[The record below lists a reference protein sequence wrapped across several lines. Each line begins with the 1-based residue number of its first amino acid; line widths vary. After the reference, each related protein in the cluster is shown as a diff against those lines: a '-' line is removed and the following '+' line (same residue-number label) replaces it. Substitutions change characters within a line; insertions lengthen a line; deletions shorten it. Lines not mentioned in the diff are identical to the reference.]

1 MPEVPIE
8 PRNRGIGNDPV
19 RIRSKHRRRLL
30 GRLTEGG
37 ATVSELANDVGL
49 RVPHASAELKRL
61 RNDGLVSSDQS
72 EGSRGASMHLT
83 QSGWETIRSDEL
95 SRAMEATPLPSDS
108 GMFCLLSRDG
118 PNLLLGVLQPI
129 QTPIIPIPTRPPVEA
144 GASSASTGR
153 EGVPWTWAVF
163 RERNPRWF
171 DLSSMEPASSIPEPS
186 DPENLGAY
194 STQQNILGIIRAS
207 LLDYE
212 RPIAIAPGQ
221 WFSEP
226 SFLPPP
232 PLPERNY
239 HRGEWVL
246 GACHPKSPEVRP
258 RMPIAAV
265 LSDRLPRTMILRTA
279 RLNSLVIADL
289 GGLDIVGQEYPL
301 GALVHWIERAH
312 PRLDDTER
320 ERRLRS
326 LVNRVSKGRGRTDD
340 STWRRFRGDW
350 GDAQFVEDTDSLRQ
364 LDIRGLGTSAAQAL
378 IKWALSDYDALPLT
392 LEIDSQSPE
401 DLVSAVAAHPNLRLV
416 LLDSNWPVFSNFDR
430 LENDPIRPLPWL
442 TLNTSSDS
450 TLSIR
455 LLDPI
460 QSQPITVS
468 DDSQSRSFESLGIA
482 AELLTY
488 SDDEES
494 VIMSAISQHPGG
506 NEEWANQMEARY
518 PLAAWIASP
527 PKTRWPRWQRLRG
540 RLDSD
545 WLTLLDLADLPLERL
560 SEIADEAPDSVLS
573 DFSDKLEVILRSN
586 PEKALRMRPASDP
599 KNASRGDSWVAAQL
613 LSNAPW
619 LSEHLHSD
627 LISWALEAW
636 LSQPPI
642 ESMSALEGVAWLF
655 ATEKSQGDFRP
666 IAEGIQSVGQQS
678 KEGHDLRIWAC
689 LAKGLN
695 DNSRLSNDELR
706 SILKLP
712 PGWWAP
718 ISPAILSTMLDDE
731 NSTSWILANPVPWCA
746 AILRPVGESCEAPG
760 MDSYEHP
767 GCNPELLSKLHRR
780 LRGRG
785 QNDELTESAYSIL
798 DLLDALDAVAR
809 GAAPPPGRT
818 HLYSG
823 WLAQPIEH
831 WPIIETEKALKGDP
845 YISERIILRKSGYH
859 PEFGS
864 LGTIS
869 G

>member
-8 PRNRGIGNDPV
+8 PQNRGMTTNPV

-30 GRLTEGG
+30 SRLTEGG

-72 EGSRGASMHLT
+72 EGSRGASMHLA
-83 QSGWETIRSDEL
+83 QLGWEAIRSDEL
-95 SRAMEATPLPSDS
+95 SRAMEATPLPSDC
-108 GMFCLLSRDG
+108 GMCCLLSRDG

-129 QTPIIPIPTRPPVEA
+129 QTPIIPIPTRPPDET
-144 GASSASTGR
+144 GTSSASTGR

-163 RERNPRWF
+163 RERDPRWF
-171 DLSSMEPASSIPEPS
+171 NLSSMEPASNIPEPT
-186 DPENLGAY
+186 DPENIDAY
-194 STQQNILGIIRAS
+194 STQPNVLGIIRAR
-207 LLDYE
+207 LLDSE

-239 HRGEWVL
+239 HRGDWVL
-246 GACHPKSPEVRP
+246 GACHPKSPEIRP

-289 GGLDIVGQEYPL
+289 GGLDIVGEEYPI
-301 GALVHWIERAH
+301 GALSHWIERAH
-312 PRLDDTER
+312 PRLDDAER

-326 LVNRVSKGRGRTDD
+326 LVNRVSKGRGSTDD

-350 GDAQFVEDTDSLRQ
+350 GDAQFLEYSDSLRQ
-364 LDIRGLGTSAAQAL
+364 LDIRGLGTAAAQAL

-392 LEIDSQSPE
+392 LEIDSRSPD
-401 DLVSAVAAHPNLRLV
+401 DLVSAVASYPNLRLV
-416 LLDSNWPVFSNFDR
+416 LLDSDWPVFSGFDR

-442 TLNTSSDS
+442 TLNTTSDS

-460 QSQPITVS
+460 QSQPTAVP
-468 DDSQSRSFESLGIA
+468 DDSQMRSLDSLGIA

-488 SDDEES
+488 SEDEES
-494 VIMSAISQHPGG
+494 VIMSAISQYPGG

-518 PLAAWIASP
+518 PLAAWLASP
-527 PKTRWPRWQRLRG
+527 PQTRWPRWQRLRG

-545 WLTLLDLADLPLERL
+545 WLVLLNLADLPLERL
-560 SEIADEAPDSVLS
+560 SEVADEAPDSVLS
-573 DFSDKLEVILRSN
+573 DFSNNLEKILRSN

-619 LSEHLHSD
+619 LSKHLHSD

-636 LSQPPI
+636 LCKPPI
-642 ESMSALEGVAWLF
+642 ESMSALEGVSWLF
-655 ATEKSQGDFRP
+655 NIQRGQGDFRP
-666 IAEGIQSVGQQS
+666 IVEGIQSVGQQCA
-678 KEGHDLRIWAC
+678 ENHDLRIWSN
-689 LAKGLN
+689 LARVLN
-695 DNSRLSNDELR
+695 DNSRLNYSELR
-706 SILKLP
+706 SILELP

-718 ISPAILSTMLDDE
+718 ISSSILFTMLDDE
-731 NSTSWILANPVPWCA
+731 DSTNWILSNSVPWCA
-746 AILRPVGESCEAPG
+746 TILRPEGEPCEAPG
-760 MDSYEHP
+760 LDFYQHP

-780 LRGRG
+780 LGGRS
-785 QNDELTESAYSIL
+785 QNDELTEAADPIL

-809 GAAPPPGRT
+809 GAVPHPGRT

-823 WLAQPIEH
+823 WLAQPIKD
-831 WPIIETEKALKGDP
+831 WPIIETEKALRGDP
-845 YISERIILRKSGYH
+845 YISERIILRKSGYR
-859 PEFGS
+859 PELGS
-864 LGTIS
+864 LGMIS

>member
-8 PRNRGIGNDPV
+8 PPNQGMTNDPV

-83 QSGWETIRSDEL
+83 QSGWEVIRSDEL

-108 GMFCLLSRDG
+108 EMCCLLSRDG

-129 QTPIIPIPTRPPVEA
+129 QTPIIPIPIRPPAET
-144 GASSASTGR
+144 GTSSSSTGR

-163 RERNPRWF
+163 RERDPRWF
-171 DLSSMEPASSIPEPS
+171 DLITMETASQIPKPI
-186 DPENLGAY
+186 DPENIDAY
-194 STQQNILGIIRAS
+194 SKQTNTLGIIRAR
-207 LLDYE
+207 LLDSE

-246 GACHPKSPEVRP
+246 GACHPKSPEIRP

-265 LSDRLPRTMILRTA
+265 VSDRLPRTMILRTA

-289 GGLDIVGQEYPL
+289 GGLDIVGEEYPL
-301 GALVHWIERAH
+301 DALAHWIERAH

-320 ERRLRS
+320 DRRLQS
-326 LVNRVSKGRGRTDD
+326 LVNRVSKGRGSTDD
-340 STWRRFRGDW
+340 STWRRFRADW
-350 GDAQFVEDTDSLRQ
+350 GDAHFVEDADSLRQ
-364 LDIRGLGTSAAQAL
+364 LDIRGLGTAANQAL
-378 IKWALSDYDALPLT
+378 IKWSLSDYNALPLT
-392 LEIDSQSPE
+392 LEIDSQFPE
-401 DLVSAVAAHPNLRLV
+401 DLISAVASHQNLRLV
-416 LLDSNWPVFSNFDR
+416 LLDSDRPLFSSFDR
-430 LENDPIRPLPWL
+430 LESDPIRPLPWL
-442 TLNTSSDS
+442 SLNTVSDNN
-450 TLSIR
+450 LSIR
-455 LLDPI
+455 LIDPI
-460 QSQPITVS
+460 QSQTSSVS
-468 DDSQSRSFESLGIA
+468 EESHTRSFESLGVA

-527 PKTRWPRWQRLRG
+527 PRTRWPRWQRLRG

-545 WLTLLDLADLPLERL
+545 WLVLLDLEDLPLERL
-560 SEIADEAPDSVLS
+560 SEIADEAPDPVLS
-573 DFSDKLEVILRSN
+573 EFSEKLQTILRSN

-636 LSQPPI
+636 LCQPPI
-642 ESMSALEGVAWLF
+642 ESMAALEGVAWLLSSD
-655 ATEKSQGDFRP
+655 KGQGEFKP
-666 IAEGIQSVGQQS
+666 IAEGIQSVGNQCP
-678 KEGHDLRIWAC
+678 EGHDLRIWSS

-695 DNSRLSNDELR
+695 DISRLSNEELMD
-706 SILKLP
+706 ILALP

-718 ISPAILSTMLDDE
+718 ISSAILYSMLEDQE
-731 NSTSWILANPVPWCA
+731 STSWILSNPVPWCA
-746 AILRPVGESCEAPG
+746 AILRPAGEPCEAPG
-760 MDSYEHP
+760 LHSYTHP
-767 GCNPELLSKLHRR
+767 GCNSELLSRLHRI

-785 QNDELTESAYSIL
+785 QNDDLTETANSIT
-798 DLLDALDAVAR
+798 DLLDALDAAAR
-809 GAAPPPGRT
+809 GAAPHPGRT
-818 HLYSG
+818 HPYSG
-823 WLAQPIEH
+823 WLAQPIED
-831 WPIIETEKALKGDP
+831 WPIIDTEDALRGEP
-845 YISERIILRKSGYH
+845 YISERIILRKSGYNA
-859 PEFGS
+859 EIGS
-864 LGTIS
+864 MGSIS

>member
-8 PRNRGIGNDPV
+8 PRNRGITTDPV

-83 QSGWETIRSDEL
+83 QSGWEVIRSDEL

-108 GMFCLLSRDG
+108 GMCCLLSRDG

-129 QTPIIPIPTRPPVEA
+129 QTPIIPIPTRPPVET
-144 GASSASTGR
+144 GTSSASTGR
-153 EGVPWTWAVF
+153 EGVPWTWGVF
-163 RERNPRWF
+163 RERDPRWF
-171 DLSSMEPASSIPEPS
+171 DLSSMGPASNIPEPT
-186 DPENLGAY
+186 DPENIDAY
-194 STQQNILGIIRAS
+194 STQPNILGIIRAR
-207 LLDYE
+207 LLDSE

-239 HRGEWVL
+239 HRGDWVL

-289 GGLDIVGQEYPL
+289 GGLDIVGEEYPL
-301 GALVHWIERAH
+301 GALAHWIERAH
-312 PRLDDTER
+312 PRLDDAER

-326 LVNRVSKGRGRTDD
+326 LVNRVSKGRGSTDD

-350 GDAQFVEDTDSLRQ
+350 GDAQFLEDSDSLRQ
-364 LDIRGLGTSAAQAL
+364 LDIRGLGTAAAQAL

-401 DLVSAVAAHPNLRLV
+401 DLVSAVASHPKLRLV
-416 LLDSNWPVFSNFDR
+416 LLDSDWPVFSGFDR

-442 TLNTSSDS
+442 TLNTSSES
-450 TLSIR
+450 ILSIR

-460 QSQPITVS
+460 QSQPTTAP
-468 DDSQSRSFESLGIA
+468 DDSQLKSLDSLGIA
-482 AELLTY
+482 AELLSY
-488 SDDEES
+488 SEDEES
-494 VIMSAISQHPGG
+494 VIMSAISQYPGG

-518 PLAAWIASP
+518 PVAAWIASP
-527 PKTRWPRWQRLRG
+527 PRTRWPRWQRLRG

-545 WLTLLDLADLPLERL
+545 WLALLNLEDLPLERL
-560 SEIADEAPDSVLS
+560 SEVADEAPDSVLS
-573 DFSDKLEVILRSN
+573 EFSHKLEGILRSN

-619 LSEHLHSD
+619 LSGHLHSD

-636 LSQPPI
+636 LCKPPI
-642 ESMSALEGVAWLF
+642 ESMTALEGVSWLF
-655 ATEKSQGDFRP
+655 ATQRGQGDFRP
-666 IAEGIQSVGQQS
+666 IVEGIQSVGLQCT
-678 KEGHDLRIWAC
+678 EDHDLKIWAR
-689 LAKGLN
+689 LARGMN
-695 DNSRLSNDELR
+695 DISRLSHDELR
-706 SILKLP
+706 SILELP

-718 ISPAILSTMLDDE
+718 ISPSILSTMLDDE
-731 NSTSWILANPVPWCA
+731 DSISWILSNSVPWCA
-746 AILRPVGESCEAPG
+746 TILRSEGEPCEAPG
-760 MDSYEHP
+760 LDFYEHP

-780 LRGRG
+780 LGGRS
-785 QNDELTESAYSIL
+785 QNDELTKSADSIL
-798 DLLDALDAVAR
+798 DLLDALDAAAR
-809 GAAPPPGRT
+809 GAAPHPGRT

-823 WLAQPIEH
+823 WLAQPIGD
-831 WPIIETEKALKGDP
+831 WPIIETEKALIGDP
-845 YISERIILRKSGYH
+845 YISERIILRKSGYR
-859 PEFGS
+859 PELGS

>member
-8 PRNRGIGNDPV
+8 PQNRGMTTNPV

-30 GRLTEGG
+30 SRLTEGG

-72 EGSRGASMHLT
+72 EGSRGASMHLA
-83 QSGWETIRSDEL
+83 QLGWEAIRSDEL
-95 SRAMEATPLPSDS
+95 SRAMEATPLPSDC
-108 GMFCLLSRDG
+108 GMCCLLSRDG

-129 QTPIIPIPTRPPVEA
+129 QTPIIPIPTRPPDET
-144 GASSASTGR
+144 GTSSASTGR

-163 RERNPRWF
+163 RERDPRWF
-171 DLSSMEPASSIPEPS
+171 NLSSMEPASNIPEPT
-186 DPENLGAY
+186 DPENIDAY
-194 STQQNILGIIRAS
+194 STQPNVLGIIRAR
-207 LLDYE
+207 LLDSE

-239 HRGEWVL
+239 HRGDWVL
-246 GACHPKSPEVRP
+246 GACHPKSPEIRP

-289 GGLDIVGQEYPL
+289 GGLDIVGEEYPI
-301 GALVHWIERAH
+301 GALSHWIERAH
-312 PRLDDTER
+312 PRLDDAER

-326 LVNRVSKGRGRTDD
+326 LVNRVSKGRGSTDD

-350 GDAQFVEDTDSLRQ
+350 GDAQFLEYSDSLRQ
-364 LDIRGLGTSAAQAL
+364 LDIRGLGTAAAQAL

-392 LEIDSQSPE
+392 LEIDSRSPD
-401 DLVSAVAAHPNLRLV
+401 DLVSAVASYPNLRLV
-416 LLDSNWPVFSNFDR
+416 LLDSDWPVFSGFDR

-442 TLNTSSDS
+442 TLNTTSDS

-460 QSQPITVS
+460 QSQPTAVP
-468 DDSQSRSFESLGIA
+468 DDSQMRSLDSLGIA

-488 SDDEES
+488 SEDEES
-494 VIMSAISQHPGG
+494 VIMSAISQYPGG

-518 PLAAWIASP
+518 PLAAWLASP
-527 PKTRWPRWQRLRG
+527 PQTRWPRWQRLRG

-545 WLTLLDLADLPLERL
+545 WLVLLNLADLPLERL
-560 SEIADEAPDSVLS
+560 SEVADEAPDSVLS
-573 DFSDKLEVILRSN
+573 DFSNNLEKILRSN

-619 LSEHLHSD
+619 LSKHLHSD

-636 LSQPPI
+636 LCKPPI
-642 ESMSALEGVAWLF
+642 ESMSALEGVSWLF
-655 ATEKSQGDFRP
+655 NIQRGQGDFRP
-666 IAEGIQSVGQQS
+666 IVEGIQSVGQQCA
-678 KEGHDLRIWAC
+678 ENHDLRIWSN
-689 LAKGLN
+689 LARVLN
-695 DNSRLSNDELR
+695 DNSRLNYSELR
-706 SILKLP
+706 SILELP

-718 ISPAILSTMLDDE
+718 ISSSILFTMLDDE
-731 NSTSWILANPVPWCA
+731 DSTNWILSNSVPWCA
-746 AILRPVGESCEAPG
+746 TILRPEGEPCEAPG
-760 MDSYEHP
+760 LDFYQHP
-767 GCNPELLSKLHRR
+767 GCNPDLLSKLHRR
-780 LRGRG
+780 LGGRS
-785 QNDELTESAYSIL
+785 QNDELTEAADPIL

-809 GAAPPPGRT
+809 GAVPHPGRT

-823 WLAQPIEH
+823 WLAQPIKD
-831 WPIIETEKALKGDP
+831 WPIIETEKALRGDP
-845 YISERIILRKSGYH
+845 YISERIILRKSGYR
-859 PEFGS
+859 PELGS
-864 LGTIS
+864 LGMIS